1 MYKQSVYASLAL
13 AILTTSSFSNEE
25 TKKLDDLIISTSK
38 SNQNIT
44 DLSNTVTIITAED
57 IEKLNAVDIKDVL
70 LKSAG
75 MVEIGGGR
83 SPGRTYVSTRGT
95 RQSDTLFLVDGKR
108 GNPTAD
114 YIEYSDFE
122 YNTVPLSSIERI
134 EIIKGAK
141 SSIYGSDAMGGV
153 VNIITKKDSRAIYGA
168 IDVRAGASS
177 ASNGGDVQNY
187 SANIGGNISNKLFMF
202 LDVQKTNRDATG
214 DNTGTFIEGL
224 DSISGIT
231 KLRYDI
237 DDTQNIYASYL
248 KGEDKR
254 EDYKGP
260 QTYKIK
266 RDIYTIGYEKSFEKV
281 ALSLDYTN
289 AKTDTD
295 ANTSAFKG
303 EHNLS
308 TDTLE
313 AEAKISAIPYNYV
326 IVGTGTTKDKYER
339 NDKTTG
345 IDATFDRRANKYY
358 IQDEIEIK
366 DFIFT
371 LGTILDDNEKYG
383 TEWSPNAGVVY
394 KIDDKQRLKLNYSEG
409 FKAPNLKEGDSGYVF
424 NATPVPI
431 MNVIIEGNDD
441 LKPETSKSYEL
452 AYEFYGEDTTFKASV
467 FRTDLK
473 DMISEKQ
480 LSFTPPGVIP
490 GFPPTIKPGVY
501 KYRYSNIDRAN
512 IKGFETDF
520 KYDFNENHTF
530 NANYTYIKTKD
541 EETDEELEFRPKNT
555 INIGLSSNFGWGIS
569 SYLSANYIGEQYYT
583 DSNNNKQK
591 ASGYALFNAQ
601 VAKKITKDLTARIG
615 INNIGDKKFDD
626 NGYPY
631 YIERRLAYVGLNYK
645 F

>member
-1 MYKQSVYASLAL
+1 MYKQSLYASLTL
-13 AILTTSSFSNEE
+13 AMLSTNSFANEE
-25 TKKLDDLIISTSK
+25 IKKLNDIIVTSK
-38 SNQNIT
+38 SNQSIE

-75 MVEIGGGR
+75 MIEIGGGR

-122 YNTVPLSSIERI
+122 YNTVPLSAIERI
-134 EIIKGAK
+134 EIVKGAK

-153 VNIITKKDSRAIYGA
+153 VNIITKKDSRKIYGA
-168 IDVRAGASS
+168 LDVRAGASN
-177 ASNGGDVQNY
+177 AKNGGDTQNY
-187 SANIGGNISNKLFMF
+187 SANIGGNISDKLFMF
-202 LDVQKTNRDATG
+202 LDVSKTNRDATG

-224 DSISGIT
+224 DSTSGIT
-231 KLRYDI
+231 KLRYVI

-248 KGEDKR
+248 KGVDKR
-254 EDYKGP
+254 DDYKGP
-260 QTYKIK
+260 QTYKIE
-266 RDIYTIGYEKSFEKV
+266 RDIYSLGYEKSFEKV

-289 AKTDTD
+289 AKTDTTS
-295 ANTSAFKG
+295 NTSAFKG
-303 EHNLS
+303 EHNLN
-308 TDTLE
+308 TDTLD
-313 AEAKISAIPYNYV
+313 AEAKISAIPYNYL
-326 IVGTGTTKDKYER
+326 IVGAGTTKDKYER
-339 NDKTTG
+339 YDK
-345 IDATFDRRANKYY
+345 ATSIGKNFDRRANNYY
-358 IQDEIEIK
+358 IQDEIELG

-383 TEWSPNAGVVY
+383 TEWSPNTGAVY

-409 FKAPNLKEGDSGYVF
+409 FKAPSLKEGDSGYLF
-424 NATPVPI
+424 DARPI
-431 MNVIIEGNDD
+431 PSMNVIIKGNDD

-452 AYEFYGEDTTFKASV
+452 AYEFYGEDTTFKAAV

-473 DMISEKQ
+473 DMISEK
-480 LSFTPPGVIP
+480 LISRTTPPP
-490 GFPPTIKPGVY
+490 FPIKFNY
-501 KYRYSNIDRAN
+501 QYQNIDRAN

-520 KYDFNENHTF
+520 KYNFNENHTF

-541 EETDEELEFRPKNT
+541 ESTGDELEFRPKNT
-555 INIGLSSNFGWGIS
+555 INLGLSSEFGWGIS
-569 SYLSANYIGEQYYT
+569 SYLSANYIGTQYYT
-583 DSNNNKQK
+583 DANNISQK

-601 VAKKITKDLTARIG
+601 VSKKLNKDLTATIG
-615 INNIGDKKFDD
+615 VNNIGDKNFDD
-626 NGYPY
+626 SGYPY
-631 YIERRLAYVGLNYK
+631 YIERRLAYVGINYK

>member
-1 MYKQSVYASLAL
+1 MYKQSLFASLAL
-13 AILTTSSFSNEE
+13 AMLTTTSFANEE
-25 TKKLDDLIISTSK
+25 TKKLDDLVISTSK
-38 SNQNIT
+38 SNQSIE
-44 DLSNTVTIITAED
+44 DLSNTVTVITAED

-83 SPGRTYVSTRGT
+83 SPGRTYVSIRGT

-122 YNTVPLSSIERI
+122 YNTVPLSAIERI
-134 EIIKGAK
+134 EIVKGAK

-168 IDVRAGASS
+168 LDVRAGASS
-177 ASNGGDVQNY
+177 AKHGGDVQNY
-187 SANIGGNISNKLFMF
+187 SANLGGNISDKLFMF
-202 LDVQKTNRDATG
+202 LDVNKTNRDATG

-224 DSISGIT
+224 DSTSGIA

-266 RDIYTIGYEKSFEKV
+266 RDIYTVGYEKSFEKV

-303 EHNLS
+303 EHNLN

-313 AEAKISAIPYNYV
+313 TEVKISAIPYNYL
-326 IVGTGTTKDKYER
+326 IVGAGTTKDKYER
-339 NDKTTG
+339 YDKSTSVG
-345 IDATFDRRANKYY
+345 QNFDRRANKYY

-409 FKAPNLKEGDSGYVF
+409 FKAPSLKEGDSGYVF
-424 NATPVPI
+424 NARPLPI
-431 MNVIIEGNDD
+431 MNVIIYGNDD

-452 AYEFYGEDTTFKASV
+452 AYEFYGEDTTFKAAV

-473 DMISEKQ
+473 DMISEK
-480 LSFTPPGVIP
+480 LISSTPPSFNP
-490 GFPPTIKPGVY
+490 GPPPSMNPMRLNY
-501 KYRYSNIDRAN
+501 KYSNIDRAN
-512 IKGFETDF
+512 IRGFETDF

-530 NANYTYIKTKD
+530 NANYTYLKT
-541 EETDEELEFRPKNT
+541 ENESTNEELEYRPKNT
-555 INIGLSSNFGWGIS
+555 INLGLSSQFGWGIS
-569 SYLSANYIGEQYYT
+569 SYLSASYIGEQYYT

-601 VAKKITKDLTARIG
+601 VSKKITKDLTARIG
-615 INNIGDKKFDD
+615 VNNIGDKKFDD
-626 NGYPY
+626 SGYPY
-631 YIERRLAYVGLNYK
+631 YIERRLAYVGINYK

>member
-1 MYKQSVYASLAL
+1 MYKQSLYASLTL
-13 AILTTSSFSNEE
+13 AMLSTNSFANEE
-25 TKKLDDLIISTSK
+25 IKKLNDIIVTSK
-38 SNQNIT
+38 SNQSIE

-75 MVEIGGGR
+75 MIEIGGGR

-122 YNTVPLSSIERI
+122 YNTVPLSAIERI
-134 EIIKGAK
+134 EIVKGAK

-153 VNIITKKDSRAIYGA
+153 VNIITKKDSRKIYGA
-168 IDVRAGASS
+168 LDVRAGASN
-177 ASNGGDVQNY
+177 AKNGGDTQNY
-187 SANIGGNISNKLFMF
+187 SANIGGNISDKLFMF
-202 LDVQKTNRDATG
+202 LDVSKTNRDATG

-224 DSISGIT
+224 DSTSGIT
-231 KLRYDI
+231 KLRYVI

-248 KGEDKR
+248 KGVDKR
-254 EDYKGP
+254 DDYKGP
-260 QTYKIK
+260 QTYKIE
-266 RDIYTIGYEKSFEKV
+266 RDIYSLGYEKSFEKV

-289 AKTDTD
+289 AKTDTTS
-295 ANTSAFKG
+295 NTSAFKG
-303 EHNLS
+303 EHNLN
-308 TDTLE
+308 TDTLD
-313 AEAKISAIPYNYV
+313 AEAKISAIPYNYL
-326 IVGTGTTKDKYER
+326 IVGAGTTKDKYER
-339 NDKTTG
+339 YDK
-345 IDATFDRRANKYY
+345 ATSIGKNFDRRANNYY
-358 IQDEIEIK
+358 IQDEIELG

-383 TEWSPNAGVVY
+383 TEWSPNTGAVY

-409 FKAPNLKEGDSGYVF
+409 FKAPSLKEGDSGYLF
-424 NATPVPI
+424 DARPI
-431 MNVIIEGNDD
+431 PSMNVIIKGNDD

-452 AYEFYGEDTTFKASV
+452 AYEFYGEDTTFKAAV

-473 DMISEKQ
+473 DMISEK
-480 LSFTPPGVIP
+480 LISRTTPPP
-490 GFPPTIKPGVY
+490 FPIKFNY
-501 KYRYSNIDRAN
+501 QYQNIDRAN

-520 KYDFNENHTF
+520 KYNFNENHTF

-541 EETDEELEFRPKNT
+541 ESTGDELEFRPKNT
-555 INIGLSSNFGWGIS
+555 INLGLSSEFGWGIS
-569 SYLSANYIGEQYYT
+569 SYLSANYIGTQYYT
-583 DSNNNKQK
+583 DANNIFQK

-601 VAKKITKDLTARIG
+601 VSKKLNKDLTATIG
-615 INNIGDKKFDD
+615 VNNIGDKNFDD
-626 NGYPY
+626 SGYPY
-631 YIERRLAYVGLNYK
+631 YIERRLAYVGINYK

>member
-1 MYKQSVYASLAL
+1 MYKQSLYASLTL
-13 AILTTSSFSNEE
+13 AMLSTNSFANEE
-25 TKKLDDLIISTSK
+25 IKKLNDIIVTSK
-38 SNQNIT
+38 SNQSIE

-75 MVEIGGGR
+75 MIEIGGGR

-122 YNTVPLSSIERI
+122 YNTVPLSAIERI
-134 EIIKGAK
+134 EIVKGAK

-153 VNIITKKDSRAIYGA
+153 VNIITKKDSRKIYGA
-168 IDVRAGASS
+168 LDVRAGASN
-177 ASNGGDVQNY
+177 AKNGGDTQNY
-187 SANIGGNISNKLFMF
+187 SANIGGNISDKLFMF
-202 LDVQKTNRDATG
+202 LDVSKTNRDATG

-224 DSISGIT
+224 DSTSGIT
-231 KLRYDI
+231 KLRYVI

-248 KGEDKR
+248 KGVDKR
-254 EDYKGP
+254 DDYKGP
-260 QTYKIK
+260 QTYKIE
-266 RDIYTIGYEKSFEKV
+266 RDIYSLGYEKSFEKV

-289 AKTDTD
+289 AKTDTTS
-295 ANTSAFKG
+295 NTSAFKG
-303 EHNLS
+303 EHNLN
-308 TDTLE
+308 TDTLD
-313 AEAKISAIPYNYV
+313 AEAKISAIPYNYL
-326 IVGTGTTKDKYER
+326 IVGAGTTKDKYER
-339 NDKTTG
+339 YDK
-345 IDATFDRRANKYY
+345 ATSIGKNFDRRANNYY
-358 IQDEIEIK
+358 IQDEIELG

-383 TEWSPNAGVVY
+383 TEWSPNIGAVY

-409 FKAPNLKEGDSGYVF
+409 FKAPSLKEGDSGYLF
-424 NATPVPI
+424 DAKPI
-431 MNVIIEGNDD
+431 PSMNVIIKGNDD

-452 AYEFYGEDTTFKASV
+452 AYEFYGEDTTFKAAV

-473 DMISEKQ
+473 DMISEK
-480 LSFTPPGVIP
+480 LISRTTPPP
-490 GFPPTIKPGVY
+490 FPIKFNY
-501 KYRYSNIDRAN
+501 QYQNIDRAN

-520 KYDFNENHTF
+520 KYNFNENHTF

-541 EETDEELEFRPKNT
+541 ESTGDELEFRPKNT
-555 INIGLSSNFGWGIS
+555 INLGLSSEFGWGIS
-569 SYLSANYIGEQYYT
+569 SYLSANYIGTQYYT
-583 DSNNNKQK
+583 DANNISQK

-601 VAKKITKDLTARIG
+601 VSKKLNKDLTATIG
-615 INNIGDKKFDD
+615 VNNIGDKNFDD
-626 NGYPY
+626 SGYPY
-631 YIERRLAYVGLNYK
+631 YIERRLAYVGINYK

>member
-1 MYKQSVYASLAL
+1 MYKQSLYASLTL
-13 AILTTSSFSNEE
+13 AMLSTNSFANEE
-25 TKKLDDLIISTSK
+25 IKKLNDIVVTSK
-38 SNQNIT
+38 SNQSIE

-75 MVEIGGGR
+75 MIEIGGGR

-122 YNTVPLSSIERI
+122 YNTVPLSAIERI
-134 EIIKGAK
+134 EIVKGAK

-153 VNIITKKDSRAIYGA
+153 VNIITKKDSRKIYGA
-168 IDVRAGASS
+168 LDVRAGASN
-177 ASNGGDVQNY
+177 AKNGGDTQNY
-187 SANIGGNISNKLFMF
+187 SANIGGNISDKLFMF
-202 LDVQKTNRDATG
+202 LDVSKTNRDATG

-224 DSISGIT
+224 DSTSGIT
-231 KLRYDI
+231 KLRYVI

-248 KGEDKR
+248 KGVDKR
-254 EDYKGP
+254 DDYKGP
-260 QTYKIK
+260 QTYKIE
-266 RDIYTIGYEKSFEKV
+266 RDIYSLGYEKSFEKV

-289 AKTDTD
+289 AKTDTTS
-295 ANTSAFKG
+295 NTSAFKG
-303 EHNLS
+303 EHNLN
-308 TDTLE
+308 TDTLD
-313 AEAKISAIPYNYV
+313 AEAKISAIPYNYL
-326 IVGTGTTKDKYER
+326 IVGAGTTKDKYER
-339 NDKTTG
+339 YDK
-345 IDATFDRRANKYY
+345 ATSIGKNFDRRANNYY
-358 IQDEIEIK
+358 IQDEIELG

-383 TEWSPNAGVVY
+383 TEWSPNTGAVY

-409 FKAPNLKEGDSGYVF
+409 FKAPSLKEGDSGYLF
-424 NATPVPI
+424 DARPI
-431 MNVIIEGNDD
+431 PSMNVIIKGNDD

-452 AYEFYGEDTTFKASV
+452 AYEFYGEDTTFKAAV

-473 DMISEKQ
+473 DMISEK
-480 LSFTPPGVIP
+480 LISRTTPPP
-490 GFPPTIKPGVY
+490 FPIKFNY
-501 KYRYSNIDRAN
+501 QYQNIDRAN

-520 KYDFNENHTF
+520 KYNFNENHTF

-541 EETDEELEFRPKNT
+541 ESTGDELEFRPKNT
-555 INIGLSSNFGWGIS
+555 INLGLSSEFGWGIS
-569 SYLSANYIGEQYYT
+569 SYLSANYIGTQYYT
-583 DSNNNKQK
+583 DANNISQK

-601 VAKKITKDLTARIG
+601 VSKKLNKDLTATIG
-615 INNIGDKKFDD
+615 VNNIGDKNFDD
-626 NGYPY
+626 SGYPY
-631 YIERRLAYVGLNYK
+631 YIERRLAYVGINYK

>member
-1 MYKQSVYASLAL
+1 MYKQSLYASLTL
-13 AILTTSSFSNEE
+13 AMLSTNSFANEE
-25 TKKLDDLIISTSK
+25 IKKLNDIVVTSK
-38 SNQNIT
+38 SNQSIE

-75 MVEIGGGR
+75 MIEIGGGR

-122 YNTVPLSSIERI
+122 YNTVPLSAIERI
-134 EIIKGAK
+134 EIVKGAK

-153 VNIITKKDSRAIYGA
+153 VNIITKKDSRKIYGA
-168 IDVRAGASS
+168 LDVRAGASN
-177 ASNGGDVQNY
+177 AKNGGDTQNY
-187 SANIGGNISNKLFMF
+187 SANIGGNISDKLFMF
-202 LDVQKTNRDATG
+202 LDVSKTNRDATG

-224 DSISGIT
+224 DSTSGIT
-231 KLRYDI
+231 KLRYVI

-248 KGEDKR
+248 KGVDKR
-254 EDYKGP
+254 DDYKGP
-260 QTYKIK
+260 QTYKIE
-266 RDIYTIGYEKSFEKV
+266 RDIYSLGYEKSFEKV

-289 AKTDTD
+289 AKTDTTS
-295 ANTSAFKG
+295 NTSAFKG
-303 EHNLS
+303 EHNLN
-308 TDTLE
+308 TDTLD
-313 AEAKISAIPYNYV
+313 AEAKISAIPYNYL
-326 IVGTGTTKDKYER
+326 IVGAGTTKDKYER
-339 NDKTTG
+339 YDK
-345 IDATFDRRANKYY
+345 ATSIGKNFDRRANNYY
-358 IQDEIEIK
+358 IQDEIELG

-383 TEWSPNAGVVY
+383 TEWSPNTGAVY

-409 FKAPNLKEGDSGYVF
+409 FKAPSLKEGDSGYLF
-424 NATPVPI
+424 DAKPI
-431 MNVIIEGNDD
+431 PSMNVIIKGNDD

-452 AYEFYGEDTTFKASV
+452 AYEFYGEDTTFKAAV

-473 DMISEKQ
+473 DMISEK
-480 LSFTPPGVIP
+480 LISRTTPPP
-490 GFPPTIKPGVY
+490 FPIKFNY
-501 KYRYSNIDRAN
+501 QYQNIDRAN

-520 KYDFNENHTF
+520 KYNFNENHTF

-541 EETDEELEFRPKNT
+541 ESTGDELEFRPKNT
-555 INIGLSSNFGWGIS
+555 INLGLSSEFGWGIS
-569 SYLSANYIGEQYYT
+569 SYLSANYIGTQYYT
-583 DSNNNKQK
+583 DANNISQK

-601 VAKKITKDLTARIG
+601 VSKKLNKDLTAIIG
-615 INNIGDKKFDD
+615 VNNIGDKNFDD
-626 NGYPY
+626 SGYPY
-631 YIERRLAYVGLNYK
+631 YIERRLAYVGINYK

>member
-1 MYKQSVYASLAL
+1 MYKQSLYASLTL
-13 AILTTSSFSNEE
+13 AMLSTNSFANEE
-25 TKKLDDLIISTSK
+25 IKKLNDIVVTSK
-38 SNQNIT
+38 SNQSIE

-75 MVEIGGGR
+75 MIEIGGGR

-122 YNTVPLSSIERI
+122 YNTVPLSAIERI
-134 EIIKGAK
+134 EIVKGAK

-153 VNIITKKDSRAIYGA
+153 VNIITKKDSRKIYGA
-168 IDVRAGASS
+168 LDVRAGASN
-177 ASNGGDVQNY
+177 AKNGGDTQNY
-187 SANIGGNISNKLFMF
+187 SANIGGNISDKLFMF
-202 LDVQKTNRDATG
+202 LDVSKTNRDATG

-224 DSISGIT
+224 DSTSGIT
-231 KLRYDI
+231 KLRYVI

-248 KGEDKR
+248 KGVDKR
-254 EDYKGP
+254 DDYKGP
-260 QTYKIK
+260 QTYKIE
-266 RDIYTIGYEKSFEKV
+266 RDIYSLGYEKSFEKV

-289 AKTDTD
+289 AKTDTTS
-295 ANTSAFKG
+295 NTSAFKG
-303 EHNLS
+303 EHNLN
-308 TDTLE
+308 TDTLD
-313 AEAKISAIPYNYV
+313 AEAKISAIPYNYL
-326 IVGTGTTKDKYER
+326 IVGAGTTKDKYER
-339 NDKTTG
+339 YDK
-345 IDATFDRRANKYY
+345 ATSIGKNFDRRANNYY
-358 IQDEIEIK
+358 IQDEIELG

-383 TEWSPNAGVVY
+383 TEWSPNTGAVY

-409 FKAPNLKEGDSGYVF
+409 FKAPSLKEGDSGYLF
-424 NATPVPI
+424 DAKPI
-431 MNVIIEGNDD
+431 PSMNVIIKGNDD

-452 AYEFYGEDTTFKASV
+452 AYEFYGEDTTFKAAV

-473 DMISEKQ
+473 DMISEK
-480 LSFTPPGVIP
+480 LISRTTPPP
-490 GFPPTIKPGVY
+490 FPIKFNY
-501 KYRYSNIDRAN
+501 QYQNIDRAN

-520 KYDFNENHTF
+520 KYNFNENHTF

-541 EETDEELEFRPKNT
+541 ESTGDELEFRPKNT
-555 INIGLSSNFGWGIS
+555 INLGLSSEFGWGIS
-569 SYLSANYIGEQYYT
+569 SYLSANYIGTQYYT
-583 DSNNNKQK
+583 DANNISQK

-601 VAKKITKDLTARIG
+601 VSKKLNKDLTATIG
-615 INNIGDKKFDD
+615 VNNIGDKNFDD
-626 NGYPY
+626 SGYPY
-631 YIERRLAYVGLNYK
+631 YIERRLAYVGINYK

>member
-1 MYKQSVYASLAL
+1 MYKQSLFASLAL
-13 AILTTSSFSNEE
+13 AMLSTNSFANEE
-25 TKKLDDLIISTSK
+25 IKKLNDIIVTSK
-38 SNQNIT
+38 SNQSIE
-44 DLSNTVTIITAED
+44 DLSNTVTVITAED

-122 YNTVPLSSIERI
+122 YNTVPLSAIERI
-134 EIIKGAK
+134 EIVKGAK

-153 VNIITKKDSRAIYGA
+153 VNIITKKDSRKIYGA
-168 IDVRAGASS
+168 LDVRAGASN
-177 ASNGGDVQNY
+177 AKNGGDTQNY
-187 SANIGGNISNKLFMF
+187 SANIGGNISDKLFMF
-202 LDVQKTNRDATG
+202 LDVSKTNRDATG

-224 DSISGIT
+224 DSTSGIT
-231 KLRYDI
+231 KLRYVI

-248 KGEDKR
+248 KGVDKR
-254 EDYKGP
+254 DDYKGP
-260 QTYKIK
+260 QTYKIE
-266 RDIYTIGYEKSFEKV
+266 RDIYSLGYEKSFEKV

-289 AKTDTD
+289 AKTDTTS
-295 ANTSAFKG
+295 NTSAFKG
-303 EHNLS
+303 EHNLN
-308 TDTLE
+308 TDTLD
-313 AEAKISAIPYNYV
+313 AEAKISAIPYNYL
-326 IVGTGTTKDKYER
+326 IVGAGTTKDKYER
-339 NDKTTG
+339 YDK
-345 IDATFDRRANKYY
+345 ATSIGKNFDRRANNYY
-358 IQDEIEIK
+358 IQDEIELG

-383 TEWSPNAGVVY
+383 TEWSPNTGAVY

-409 FKAPNLKEGDSGYVF
+409 FKAPSLKEGDSGYLF
-424 NATPVPI
+424 DAKPI
-431 MNVIIEGNDD
+431 PSMNVIIKGNDD

-452 AYEFYGEDTTFKASV
+452 AYEFYGEDTTFKAAV

-473 DMISEKQ
+473 DMISEK
-480 LSFTPPGVIP
+480 LISRTTPPP
-490 GFPPTIKPGVY
+490 FPIKFNY
-501 KYRYSNIDRAN
+501 QYQNIDRAN

-520 KYDFNENHTF
+520 KYNFNENHTF

-541 EETDEELEFRPKNT
+541 ESTGDELEFRPKNT
-555 INIGLSSNFGWGIS
+555 INLGLSSEFGWGIS
-569 SYLSANYIGEQYYT
+569 SYLSANYIGTQYYT
-583 DSNNNKQK
+583 DANNISQK

-601 VAKKITKDLTARIG
+601 VSKKLNKDLTATIG
-615 INNIGDKKFDD
+615 VNNIGDKNFDD
-626 NGYPY
+626 SGYPY
-631 YIERRLAYVGLNYK
+631 YIERRLAYVGINYK

>member
-1 MYKQSVYASLAL
+1 MYKQSLYASLTL
-13 AILTTSSFSNEE
+13 AMLSTNSFANEE
-25 TKKLDDLIISTSK
+25 IKKLNDIVVTSK
-38 SNQNIT
+38 SNQSIE

-75 MVEIGGGR
+75 MIEIGGGR

-122 YNTVPLSSIERI
+122 YNTVPLSAIERI
-134 EIIKGAK
+134 EIVKGAK

-153 VNIITKKDSRAIYGA
+153 VNIITKKDSRKIYGA
-168 IDVRAGASS
+168 LDVRTGASN
-177 ASNGGDVQNY
+177 AKNGGDTQNY
-187 SANIGGNISNKLFMF
+187 SANIGGNISDKLFMF
-202 LDVQKTNRDATG
+202 LDVSKTNRDATG

-224 DSISGIT
+224 DSTSGIT
-231 KLRYDI
+231 KLRYVI

-248 KGEDKR
+248 KGVDKR
-254 EDYKGP
+254 DDYKGP
-260 QTYKIK
+260 QTYKIE
-266 RDIYTIGYEKSFEKV
+266 RDIYSLGYEKSFEKV

-289 AKTDTD
+289 AKTDTTS
-295 ANTSAFKG
+295 NTSAFKG
-303 EHNLS
+303 EHNLN
-308 TDTLE
+308 TDTLD
-313 AEAKISAIPYNYV
+313 AEAKISAIPYNYL
-326 IVGTGTTKDKYER
+326 IVGAGTTKDKYER
-339 NDKTTG
+339 YDK
-345 IDATFDRRANKYY
+345 ATSIGKNFDRRANNYY
-358 IQDEIEIK
+358 IQDEIELG

-383 TEWSPNAGVVY
+383 TEWSPNTGAVY

-409 FKAPNLKEGDSGYVF
+409 FKAPSLKEGDSGYLF
-424 NATPVPI
+424 DARPI
-431 MNVIIEGNDD
+431 PSMNVIIKGNDD

-452 AYEFYGEDTTFKASV
+452 AYEFYGEDTTFKAAV

-473 DMISEKQ
+473 DMISEK
-480 LSFTPPGVIP
+480 LISRTTPPP
-490 GFPPTIKPGVY
+490 FPIKFNY
-501 KYRYSNIDRAN
+501 QYQNIDRAN

-520 KYDFNENHTF
+520 KYNFNENHTF

-541 EETDEELEFRPKNT
+541 ESTGDELEFRPKNT
-555 INIGLSSNFGWGIS
+555 INLGLSSEFGWGIS
-569 SYLSANYIGEQYYT
+569 SYLSANYIGTQYYT
-583 DSNNNKQK
+583 DANNISQK

-601 VAKKITKDLTARIG
+601 VSKKLNKDLTATIG
-615 INNIGDKKFDD
+615 VNNIGDKNFDD
-626 NGYPY
+626 SGYPY
-631 YIERRLAYVGLNYK
+631 YIERRLAYVGINYK